1 VGLGPPG
8 AEAPGYLTR
17 VQATAAQEAAAPT
30 PGVLTSTLRCP
41 DTARHRRFYERL
53 GFVAVARLP
62 RYYHGH
68 DFVEYLREP
77 LVQVDSGAR

>member
-1 VGLGPPG
+1 M
-8 AEAPGYLTR
+8 
-17 VQATAAQEAAAPT
+17 
-30 PGVLTSTLRCP
+30 LTSTLRCP

-77 LVQVDSGAR
+77 LVPENSEVR